1 MQNRIEIEYI
11 YGATLRV
18 APFFLQTMLEIKS
31 PQTDADWNAY
41 YALRFS
47 VLREPWNQPV
57 GSEVLADEDQAIHAI
72 AVENGEV
79 LGVARMHESA
89 EKQGQVR
96 CVATATKA
104 QGTGIGKAIMAYL
117 EEKAKQKGWTE
128 IVLEAR
134 ENAVPFYQAIGYSI
148 VAESYLLFGE
158 IQHYRMQKSL

>member
-1 MQNRIEIEYI
+1 M
-11 YGATLRV
+11 
-18 APFFLQTMLEIKS
+18 APPCGWRHFFYTTMLEIKS
-31 PQTDADWNAY
+31 PTTDSDWKAY
-41 YALRFS
+41 YALRFN
-47 VLREPWNQPV
+47 VLREPWNQPL

-72 AVENGEV
+72 AIDDNEV
-79 LGVARMHESA
+79 VGVARMHESA

-96 CVATATKA
+96 CVATATAA
-104 QGTGIGKAIMAYL
+104 QGKGIGKAIMAYL

-134 ENAVPFYQAIGYSI
+134 ENAVPFYEAIGYTI

>member
-1 MQNRIEIEYI
+1 M
-11 YGATLRV
+11 
-18 APFFLQTMLEIKS
+18 EIKS
-31 PQTDADWNAY
+31 PQTDAEWKAY
-41 YALRFS
+41 YALRFN

-72 AVENGEV
+72 AVEDNEV

-96 CVATATKA
+96 CVATATAA
-104 QGTGIGKAIMAYL
+104 QGKGIGKAIMAYL
-117 EEKAKQKGWTE
+117 EEQAKAKGWTE

-134 ENAVPFYQAIGYSI
+134 ENAVPFYQAIGYNI

-158 IQHYRMQKSL
+158 IQHYRMSKTL

>member
-1 MQNRIEIEYI
+1 M
-11 YGATLRV
+11 
-18 APFFLQTMLEIKS
+18 APPCGWRHFFYTTMLEIKS
-31 PQTDADWNAY
+31 PQTDSDWKAY
-41 YALRFS
+41 YALRFN
-47 VLREPWNQPV
+47 VLREPWNQPL

-72 AVENGEV
+72 AVKDGVV

-96 CVATATKA
+96 CVAIATEA
-104 QGTGIGKAIMAYL
+104 QGKGIGKAMMAYL

-134 ENAVPFYQAIGYSI
+134 ENAVPFYQAIGYTI
-148 VAESYLLFGE
+148 VAESYLLFSK

>member
-1 MQNRIEIEYI
+1 M
-11 YGATLRV
+11 
-18 APFFLQTMLEIKS
+18 EIKT
-31 PQTDADWNAY
+31 PQTDAEWKAY
-41 YALRFS
+41 YALRFT

-72 AVENGEV
+72 AVEDNEV

-96 CVATATKA
+96 CVATATAA
-104 QGTGIGKAIMAYL
+104 QGKGIGKAIMAYL
-117 EEKAKQKGWTE
+117 EEQAKAKGWTE

-134 ENAVPFYQAIGYSI
+134 ENAVPFYQAIGYTI

-158 IQHYRMQKSL
+158 IQHYRMSKTL

>member
-1 MQNRIEIEYI
+1 M
-11 YGATLRV
+11 
-18 APFFLQTMLEIKS
+18 APPCGWRHFFYTTMLEIKA
-31 PQTDADWNAY
+31 PLTDADWKAY
-41 YALRFS
+41 YALRFN
-47 VLREPWNQPV
+47 VLREPWNQPL

-72 AVENGEV
+72 AVEGTEV

-96 CVATATKA
+96 CVAIASAA
-104 QGTGIGKAIMAYL
+104 QGKGIGKAMMAYL
-117 EEKAKQKGWTE
+117 EKKAIEKGWIE

-134 ENAVPFYQAIGYSI
+134 ENAVPFYEAIGYTS

>member
-1 MQNRIEIEYI
+1 M
-11 YGATLRV
+11 
-18 APFFLQTMLEIKS
+18 APPCGWRHFFYTSMLEIKS
-31 PQTDADWNAY
+31 PQTDSDWKAY
-41 YALRFS
+41 YALRFN
-47 VLREPWNQPV
+47 VLREPWNQPL

-72 AVENGEV
+72 AIDDNEV
-79 LGVARMHESA
+79 VGVARMHESA

-96 CVATATKA
+96 CVATATAA
-104 QGTGIGKAIMAYL
+104 QGKGIGKAIMAYL

-134 ENAVPFYQAIGYSI
+134 ENAVPFYEAIGYTI

>member
-1 MQNRIEIEYI
+1 M
-11 YGATLRV
+11 
-18 APFFLQTMLEIKS
+18 APPCGWRHFFYTSMLEIKS
-31 PQTDADWNAY
+31 PTTDSDWKAY
-41 YALRFS
+41 YALRFN
-47 VLREPWNQPV
+47 VLREPWNQPL

-72 AVENGEV
+72 AVKDGVV

-96 CVATATKA
+96 CVATATAA
-104 QGTGIGKAIMAYL
+104 QGKGIGKAIMAYL

-134 ENAVPFYQAIGYSI
+134 ENAVPFYQAIGYTI

-158 IQHYRMQKSL
+158 IQHYRMKKSL

>member
-1 MQNRIEIEYI
+1 M
-11 YGATLRV
+11 
-18 APFFLQTMLEIKS
+18 APPCGWRHFFYTTMLEIKS
-31 PQTDADWNAY
+31 PTTDSDWKAY
-41 YALRFS
+41 YALRFN
-47 VLREPWNQPV
+47 VLREPWNQPL

-72 AVENGEV
+72 AVKDGVV

-96 CVATATKA
+96 CVATATAA
-104 QGTGIGKAIMAYL
+104 QGKGIGKTIMAYL
-117 EEKAKQKGWTE
+117 EKKAIEKGWTE

-134 ENAVPFYQAIGYSI
+134 ENAVPFYEAIGYTI

>member
-1 MQNRIEIEYI
+1 
-11 YGATLRV
+11 
-18 APFFLQTMLEIKS
+18 MLEIKS
-31 PQTDADWNAY
+31 PTTDSDWKAY
-41 YALRFS
+41 YALRFN
-47 VLREPWNQPV
+47 VLREPWNQPL

-72 AVENGEV
+72 AVKDGVV

-96 CVATATKA
+96 CVATATAA
-104 QGTGIGKAIMAYL
+104 QGKGIGKAIMAYL

-134 ENAVPFYQAIGYSI
+134 ENAVPFYQAIGYTI